1 MQSAFGSRQSAFFKK
16 IQHFVR
22 RKQIAESRK
31 QKDMKF
37 NTKVIHGN
45 QSHEKVTGSVNVPVF
60 LTSTF
65 AQKSPGEHSGYE
77 YSRAANPTRQA
88 LEDALASIENGA
100 RGLAFG
106 SGLAAIDCVLKLL
119 NPGDEIIAV
128 DDLYG
133 GSYRMFTRLFE
144 KYQLKFHFVNLENPE
159 NILPLINEKTK
170 LVWLET
176 PTNPLMKL
184 VDIQKVA
191 ELIKGKDILLAVDN
205 TFATP
210 YIQTPLDLGAD
221 IVMHSATKYLGGH
234 SDVIAG
240 ALIAKTPELG
250 EKLHFIQF
258 ASGGIL
264 GPHDSYLVLRGIK
277 TLALR
282 VQRHSENGQKIAEY
296 LQNHPKVDQVFYPNL
311 ASNPQL
317 ELAKK
322 QMKTF
327 GGMISFT
334 FKSGKKEDSIQFLE
348 KLKVFTLAES
358 LGGVESLA
366 HHPAL
371 MTHASIPAEKRAEL
385 GITDDL
391 VRLSCGIEDVEDL
404 IADIEQ
410 AFN

>member
-1 MQSAFGSRQSAFFKK
+1 
-16 IQHFVR
+16 
-22 RKQIAESRK
+22 
-31 QKDMKF
+31 MKF

-282 VQRHSENGQKIAEY
+282 VQRHSENGQKIAEF

-366 HHPAL
+366 NHPAL

-391 VRLSCGIEDVEDL
+391 VRLSCGIEDSEDL

>member
-1 MQSAFGSRQSAFFKK
+1 MF
-16 IQHFVR
+16 
-22 RKQIAESRK
+22 AESK
-31 QKDMKF
+31 LLKAESKKMKF

-282 VQRHSENGQKIAEY
+282 VQRHSENGQKIAEF

-348 KLKVFTLAES
+348 KLRVFTLAES

-366 HHPAL
+366 NHPAL

-391 VRLSCGIEDVEDL
+391 VRLSCGIEDAEDL
-404 IADIEQ
+404 IADLEQ

>member
-282 VQRHSENGQKIAEY
+282 VQRHSENGQKIAEF

-366 HHPAL
+366 NHPAL

-391 VRLSCGIEDVEDL
+391 VRLSCGIEDAEDL
-404 IADIEQ
+404 IADLEQ

>member
-184 VDIQKVA
+184 ADIQKVA

-296 LQNHPKVDQVFYPNL
+296 LQNHPKVEQVFYPNL

-334 FKSGKKEDSIQFLE
+334 FKSGKKEDSIKFLE

-366 HHPAL
+366 NHPAL

-391 VRLSCGIEDVEDL
+391 VRLSCGIEDIEDL

-410 AFN
+410 ALN